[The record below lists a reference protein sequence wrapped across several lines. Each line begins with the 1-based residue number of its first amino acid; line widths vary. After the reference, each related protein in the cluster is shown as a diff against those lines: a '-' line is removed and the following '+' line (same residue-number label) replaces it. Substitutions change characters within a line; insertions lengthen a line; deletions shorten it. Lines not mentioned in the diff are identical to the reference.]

1 MHLKVFARV
10 FIVCILCLAFNLW
23 LGNKANATTFDDNIV
38 STYAIHKV
46 DHEVVDETDDKGFRV
61 HINILN
67 TTIQIPPFCDLPVSW
82 TLEWQI
88 LKSDHSIYTGGVR
101 EGTFYNTVASHREDF
116 TTSALKYG
124 YLRYCLTMN
133 AHGDIKTTGWQ
144 EVWISPEHGINHG
157 GGGGGHRSRMV

>member
-1 MHLKVFARV
+1 MNYYDARS
-10 FIVCILCLAFNLW
+10 
-23 LGNKANATTFDDNIV
+23 GSGFD
-38 STYAIHKV
+38 YAYR
-46 DHEVVDETDDKGFRV
+46 F
-61 HINILN
+61 
-67 TTIQIPPFCDLPVSW
+67 
-82 TLEWQI
+82 
-88 LKSDHSIYTGGVR
+88 
-101 EGTFYNTVASHREDF
+101 NTVASHREDF